1 MAKVTDFQ
9 ELARM
14 SKTQLGSI
22 LDNETNAEMLWN
34 FLHTDHTH
42 AHRPRLS
49 RLDEA
54 SSSKESFNSKKT
66 HSRTA
71 QGGKGRRQ
79 QKKL

>member
-14 SKTQLGSI
+14 SKAQLGSI

-34 FLHTDHTH
+34 FLHADHTY
-42 AHRPRLS
+42 AREPRLG
-49 RLDEA
+49 RLEA
-54 SSSKESFNSKKT
+54 SSSGEIFHSKKT
-66 HSRTA
+66 PSRTG